1 MRRSASFLTVV
12 LLTAPVLAH
21 AAGDPVR
28 GAEIYRVCVA
38 CHALAPGLHLTGPSL
53 GGVWMR
59 AAGAAEGFARYS
71 PALRGAGFSWDSAA
85 LDAWLADPQAM
96 LPGTTMA
103 FPGIADPAFRADLI
117 AFLER
122 AGAPRGAEQLVRE
135 GVIPEIYLSAQAPEP
150 LRDAPPEARVT
161 AVRHCGDGY
170 AIETADGRESL
181 YWEQNIRLKIDSAE
195 TGPPTG
201 VGVIVGAGMQG
212 DRFSVIFASLA
223 DLVAL
228 VSEDCSGA
236 TEPKE

>member
-1 MRRSASFLTVV
+1 MTRLASLLTVV

-21 AAGDPVR
+21 AEGDPVR
-28 GAEIYRVCVA
+28 GAEVYRVCVA
-38 CHALAPGLHLTGPSL
+38 CHALARDLHLTGPSL

-59 AAGAAEGFARYS
+59 PAGATEGFVRYS

-96 LPGTTMA
+96 LPGTTMVFA
-103 FPGIADPAFRADLI
+103 GIADPGFRADLI
-117 AFLER
+117 AFLKL
-122 AGAPRGAEQLVRE
+122 AGAPGGAEQLVKE
-135 GVIPEIYLSAQAPEP
+135 GVIPDAYLRAQAPDP
-150 LRDAPPEARVT
+150 LRDAPPNARVI

-170 AIETADGRESL
+170 AIETADGRASL

-228 VSEDCSGA
+228 VSEGCPGA
-236 TEPKE
+236 TPPKE